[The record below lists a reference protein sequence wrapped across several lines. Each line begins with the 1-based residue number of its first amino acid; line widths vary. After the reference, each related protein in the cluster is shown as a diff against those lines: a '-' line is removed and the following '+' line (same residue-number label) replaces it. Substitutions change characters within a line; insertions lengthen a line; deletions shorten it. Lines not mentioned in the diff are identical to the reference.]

1 MRDFLIP
8 LVLIV
13 VVVGGVWF
21 YLETTA
27 SHAGAVVATAPSS
40 ADVPPPPPP
49 KVQPHPKRAIAQNSV
64 ESAAASVSAP
74 APVQVEVKPA
84 APPPP
89 PQPVPTGTPD
99 QVNPGMEVSKV
110 VELLG
115 QPDLTALSIRRGS
128 LSETYVYKKKTSQNV
143 AFIRLEGG
151 RVVTPQ

>member
-13 VVVGGVWF
+13 VVIAGVWIYF
-21 YLETTA
+21 QTSAAHAGPVIATTA
-27 SHAGAVVATAPSS
+27 SPADTPTPVAPKKAEPHPKHVIARDSS
-40 ADVPPPPPP
+40 ADATPSVAAPP
-49 KVQPHPKRAIAQNSV
+49 
-64 ESAAASVSAP
+64 
-74 APVQVEVKPA
+74 QVEVKPA
-84 APPPP
+84 APPPAP
-89 PQPVPTGTPD
+89 RPIPTGTLE

-115 QPDLTALSIRRGS
+115 EPDLTALSIRRGS
-128 LSETYVYKKKTSQNV
+128 LSETYIYKKRPGQNL

>member
-13 VVVGGVWF
+13 VVVAGVWIYF
-21 YLETTA
+21 QT
-27 SHAGAVVATAPSS
+27 AGAHVGPVLATAPSP
-40 ADVPPPPPP
+40 ADTPTPVAP
-49 KVQPHPKRAIAQNSV
+49 KKVEPHPKRVIAPDS
-64 ESAAASVSAP
+64 SADAKIPVSAP
-74 APVQVEVKPA
+74 PQVEAKLS
-84 APPPP
+84 APPPAP
-89 PQPVPTGTPD
+89 RPIPTGTVE

-115 QPDLTALSIRRGS
+115 EPDLTALSIRRGS
-128 LSETYVYKKKTSQNV
+128 LSETYIYKKKPGQNL

>member
-13 VVVGGVWF
+13 VVIAGVWIYF
-21 YLETTA
+21 QT
-27 SHAGAVVATAPSS
+27 AGAHVGPVLATAPSP
-40 ADVPPPPPP
+40 ADTPTPVAP
-49 KVQPHPKRAIAQNSV
+49 KKVEHPKRVIARDSTADAKIPVSV
-64 ESAAASVSAP
+64 P
-74 APVQVEVKPA
+74 PQVEAKLA
-84 APPPP
+84 APPKAPRP
-89 PQPVPTGTPD
+89 IPTGTLE

-115 QPDLTALSIRRGS
+115 EPDLTALSIRRGS
-128 LSETYVYKKKTSQNV
+128 LSETYIYKKKPGQNL

>member
-13 VVVGGVWF
+13 VVIAGVWIYF
-21 YLETTA
+21 QT
-27 SHAGAVVATAPSS
+27 AGAHVGPVLATAPSP
-40 ADVPPPPPP
+40 ADTPTPVAP
-49 KVQPHPKRAIAQNSV
+49 KKVEHPKRVIARDST
-64 ESAAASVSAP
+64 ADAKIPVSAP
-74 APVQVEVKPA
+74 PQLEAKLA
-84 APPPP
+84 APPKAPRP
-89 PQPVPTGTPD
+89 IPTGTLE

-115 QPDLTALSIRRGS
+115 EPDLTALSIRRGS
-128 LSETYVYKKKTSQNV
+128 LSETYIYKKKPGQNL

>member
-13 VVVGGVWF
+13 VVIAGVWIYF
-21 YLETTA
+21 LTFGA
-27 SHAGAVVATAPSS
+27 HAGPVLATTSSPTDTPTPVA
-40 ADVPPPPPP
+40 P
-49 KVQPHPKRAIAQNSV
+49 KKVEPHPKRVLARESSTNATPSV
-64 ESAAASVSAP
+64 LSAP
-74 APVQVEVKPA
+74 PQVEAKLA
-84 APPPP
+84 APPKAPRP
-89 PQPVPTGTPD
+89 IPTGTLE

-115 QPDLTALSIRRGS
+115 EPDLTALSIRRGS
-128 LSETYVYKKKTSQNV
+128 LSETYIYKKRPGQNL

>member
-21 YLETTA
+21 YLETSAT
-27 SHAGAVVATAPSS
+27 HAGAVVATAPSS

-49 KVQPHPKRAIAQNSV
+49 KVQPHPKRAIAQNSAEV
-64 ESAAASVSAP
+64 AAASAP
-74 APVQVEVKPA
+74 APTPVQVEVKPA

-128 LSETYVYKKKTSQNV
+128 LSETYVYKKKPGQNL

>member
-13 VVVGGVWF
+13 VVIAGVWIYF
-21 YLETTA
+21 ETSLT
-27 SHAGAVVATAPSS
+27 HAGPVATVPPAT
-40 ADVPPPPPP
+40 DTGVPPPPPK
-49 KVQPHPKRAIAQNSV
+49 KVVPSPKRAIAR
-64 ESAAASVSAP
+64 SADLAAPP
-74 APVQVEVKPA
+74 APTLVPAQVEEKPA
-84 APPPP
+84 APPRAPRP
-89 PQPVPTGTPD
+89 IPTGTVE

-115 QPDLTALSIRRGS
+115 EPDLTALSIRRGS
-128 LSETYVYKKKTSQNV
+128 LSETYIYKRKLGQNL

>member
-13 VVVGGVWF
+13 VVIAGVWIYF
-21 YLETTA
+21 QT
-27 SHAGAVVATAPSS
+27 AGAHVGPVLATAPSP
-40 ADVPPPPPP
+40 ADTPAPVAP
-49 KVQPHPKRAIAQNSV
+49 KKVEHPKRVIARDST
-64 ESAAASVSAP
+64 ADAKIPVSAP
-74 APVQVEVKPA
+74 PQLEAKLA
-84 APPPP
+84 APPKAPRP
-89 PQPVPTGTPD
+89 IPTGTLE

-115 QPDLTALSIRRGS
+115 EPDLTALSIRRGS
-128 LSETYVYKKKTSQNV
+128 LSETYIYKKKPGQNL